1 MRREFTPIGAVSML
15 IYFLAGVV
23 LCLQVGQSK
32 AVPEWHLPAA
42 VLSILDIAIAGVTV
56 YVWKRGVSLGAWVL
70 GMGTLLVMRLAVSSA
85 AASAFMVLHEGTA
98 FQVASRQI
106 SQTLPR
112 ICANFFALIVCYPVR
127 SFLPARLLP
136 DRSAPADISAPGGDF
151 VGPGAPGGDA
161 ALWFVR
167 GEERIPVWVP
177 GKKERGTGEAR
188 PPSELADIEGE
199 VELPLKAILAQ
210 VPQEMIGPKAA
221 TYTDSHMG
229 AIPLAVIVPQLAE
242 ARIVVKLDDL
252 ADWLPSGA
260 LEVPREALG
269 LDGEPPLVL
278 LPLELVVPHLPESV
292 LELPPPSLPA
302 WAKVAEVEK
311 VSFATI

>member
-1 MRREFTPIGAVSML
+1 
-15 IYFLAGVV
+15 
-23 LCLQVGQSK
+23 
-32 AVPEWHLPAA
+32 
-42 VLSILDIAIAGVTV
+42 
-56 YVWKRGVSLGAWVL
+56 
-70 GMGTLLVMRLAVSSA
+70 
-85 AASAFMVLHEGTA
+85 
-98 FQVASRQI
+98 VASRQI